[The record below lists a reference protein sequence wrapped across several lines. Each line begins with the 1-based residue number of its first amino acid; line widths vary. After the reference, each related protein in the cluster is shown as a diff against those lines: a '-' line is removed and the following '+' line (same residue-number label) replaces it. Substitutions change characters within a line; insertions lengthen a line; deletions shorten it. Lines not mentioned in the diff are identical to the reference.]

1 MDRGKPNRRSS
12 PFFLF
17 LDKKKEKNLYSLIIK
32 GEMKDREVEYKY
44 IVSCENSQMK
54 SYLTFVIC
62 SKRGAKCFLAYDL
75 YQR

>member
-62 SKRGAKCFLAYDL
+62 SKRSKCFLAYDV
-75 YQR
+75 YRR